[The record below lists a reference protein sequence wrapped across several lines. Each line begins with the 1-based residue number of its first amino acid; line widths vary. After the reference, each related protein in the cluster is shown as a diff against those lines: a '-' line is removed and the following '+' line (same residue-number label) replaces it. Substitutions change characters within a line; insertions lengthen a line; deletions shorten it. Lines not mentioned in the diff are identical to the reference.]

1 MFTPQQ
7 AQRIVQQA
15 AATEQGQLNRA
26 LGQIGQLLR
35 RPEYQDPEFWPI
47 MQTALAT
54 QGAAMIPGGA
64 GLGHAEILA
73 MISQS
78 RNGRE
83 AADRIERVGHRSPA
97 LPIGAQRALIRVLET
112 ARNYQDAVGGLQQV
126 QRQYNI
132 QLSPQTTQQLLAQVN
147 DAARR
152 MAP

>member
-1 MFTPQQ
+1 M
-7 AQRIVQQA
+7 QA
-15 AATEQGQLNRA
+15 AVATMGV
-26 LGQIGQLLR
+26 G
-35 RPEYQDPEFWPI
+35 
-47 MQTALAT
+47 
-54 QGAAMIPGGA
+54 MIPGGA
-64 GLGHAEILA
+64 GLGHAEIFAL
-73 MISQS
+73 ISQS

-97 LPIGAQRALIRVLET
+97 IPIGAQRALVRVLET